1 MVKSPLFQSGYLRVQ
16 IPSGT
21 PVLTEDQ
28 LQQTNFSISR
38 IEIQKDLVWSLR
50 IAGIEKW
57 RLTCLISMVSVGST
71 PTPASKFTEDRLQQT
86 LKIFYRK
93 K

>member
-1 MVKSPLFQSGYLRVQ
+1 
-16 IPSGT
+16 
-21 PVLTEDQ
+21 
-28 LQQTNFSISR
+28 
-38 IEIQKDLVWSLR
+38 
-50 IAGIEKW
+50 
-57 RLTCLISMVSVGST
+57 MVSVGST